1 MITSEGKAFIKATL
15 INILYCLYSTAKQ
28 HKNPVKFRYIT
39 STRNRSLKPL
49 AVILKHCFKSVQ
61 REIVKRCRYFD
72 AKFKYT
78 IKSCFIS
85 DNNVKVREDIYRLNT
100 YFGSIDNVTSFDFE
114 TLYTALPHDLI
125 KPVLASMINDIF
137 QYVNKKFIRVTPKKA
152 YFSDSDRK
160 YKGHTIFTKEDVLK
174 LLRFLINNSY
184 VSFKGKIYK
193 QWVGIPMGIDPAPY
207 MANLFLHYFENK
219 YIKLLVDDK
228 DEKGNKKDS
237 GKAKEDMIFA
247 QMLRYCYRYLD
258 DLLNINDNGYFEKIY
273 NSIYPNELKL
283 NRTNPSDISTEFLDM
298 DISIVDHKII
308 TSKLF
313 DKRRSFPFKVINFPF
328 IESSNIPTMP
338 SYNIYLSQI
347 LRIVRICNNI
357 GDFIVEVES
366 LTKEFL
372 LKGFNKPL
380 LSNIFYKF
388 VKNYCQE
395 WGKFGVEPRLPECL
409 I

>member
-1 MITSEGKAFIKATL
+1 
-15 INILYCLYSTAKQ
+15 
-28 HKNPVKFRYIT
+28 
-39 STRNRSLKPL
+39 
-49 AVILKHCFKSVQ
+49 
-61 REIVKRCRYFD
+61 
-72 AKFKYT
+72 
-78 IKSCFIS
+78 
-85 DNNVKVREDIYRLNT
+85 
-100 YFGSIDNVTSFDFE
+100 
-114 TLYTALPHDLI
+114 
-125 KPVLASMINDIF
+125 
-137 QYVNKKFIRVTPKKA
+137 
-152 YFSDSDRK
+152 
-160 YKGHTIFTKEDVLK
+160 
-174 LLRFLINNSY
+174 
-184 VSFKGKIYK
+184 
-193 QWVGIPMGIDPAPY
+193 MGIDPAPY

-328 IESSNIPTMP
+328 VESSNIPTMP